1 MSRIQSRAAAW
12 RTELSRGWPILLA
25 ATIGCGAGMS
35 SLPFYSLGSFV
46 EPLNHAFGWSRA
58 AISACFLYLTLTL
71 AVVGPLLGW
80 IIDRIGTRTVA
91 LLSVPCLTAFFYALS
106 SFSGS
111 LSTFQ
116 MYFVAVAIVGGGT
129 TPILYT
135 RAVCTVF
142 DVARGRALGITLAG
156 MGVAALVL
164 PKLLSAVI
172 AAHGWQGGFVAL
184 AIAAALPWPFIF
196 FCFPKGQARN
206 RSVVRADVA
215 LESDTEPGF
224 SVRQAIGTRVLWT
237 IAAGFMCIA
246 VAVSALVVH
255 LVPYL
260 IDHGLSSGEAAS
272 VASMMGVGVLF
283 GRLLV
288 GWLIDR
294 FFAPRVALFLF
305 TVTAAGCL
313 LLMIEGKAFAS
324 VTALLIGLSLGAEV
338 DMISYLTS
346 RYFGMKSYGRIYAGV
361 YSAFVVGAAIG
372 PVLAGRLFDL
382 DGNYQQALWM
392 VITLLLVGAGVIST
406 LPGYAGVGK
415 QALASTLRQ
424 ENGDVQSG

>member
-1 MSRIQSRAAAW
+1 MNIKKTQDPVWLA
-12 RTELSRGWPILLA
+12 ELACGWPVLLA

-58 AISACFLYLTLTL
+58 AVSACFLYLTLTL

-80 IIDRIGTRTVA
+80 VIDRVGTRTVA
-91 LLSVPCLTAFFYALS
+91 LLSIPCLSAFFYALS
-106 SFSGS
+106 AFSGA
-111 LSTFQ
+111 LWTFQ
-116 MYFVAVAIVGGGT
+116 MHFVAVALVGGGT

-142 DVARGRALGITLAG
+142 DGARGRALGITLAG
-156 MGVAALVL
+156 TGVAALLL
-164 PKLLSAVI
+164 PKVLSGII
-172 AAHGWQGGFVAL
+172 AAHGWQGGFIAL
-184 AIAAALPWPFIF
+184 AVTSALPWPFVF
-196 FCFPKGQARN
+196 FCFPRGRTQNESMVQVEPESKPDSEPWCSFQQA
-206 RSVVRADVA
+206 VR
-215 LESDTEPGF
+215 
-224 SVRQAIGTRVLWT
+224 TRVFWT

-260 IDHGLSSGEAAS
+260 VDRGFSGSEAAS
-272 VASMMGVGVLF
+272 VASLMGVGVLV

-294 FFAPRVALFLF
+294 FFAPRVALILF
-305 TVTAAGCL
+305 SITAAGCL
-313 LLMIEGKAFAS
+313 LLMLGGNKLAS
-324 VTALLIGLSLGAEV
+324 LTALLIGLSLGAEV
-338 DMISYLTS
+338 DMISFLTS
-346 RYFGMKSYGRIYAGV
+346 RYFGMRSYGRLYAVV

-382 DGNYQQALWM
+382 QGNYQQALWM
-392 VITLLLVGAGVIST
+392 VIVLLLVGAGAIST
-406 LPGYAGVGK
+406 LPGYSGFRERVT
-415 QALASTLRQ
+415 ALALRHRNA
-424 ENGDVQSG
+424 NGQSG

>member
-1 MSRIQSRAAAW
+1 
-12 RTELSRGWPILLA
+12 
-25 ATIGCGAGMS
+25 MS

-71 AVVGPLLGW
+71 AAVGPLLGW

-91 LLSVPCLTAFFYALS
+91 LLSVPCLAVFFYALS

-116 MYFVAVAIVGGGT
+116 MYFIAVAIVGGGT

-172 AAHGWQGGFVAL
+172 AARGWQGGFVAL
-184 AIAAALPWPFIF
+184 AIAAALPWPFVF
-196 FCFPKGQARN
+196 FCFPKGKARD
-206 RSVVRADVA
+206 RLVVRADA
-215 LESDTEPGF
+215 EPEAATEPGF

-260 IDHGLSSGEAAS
+260 IDHGLTGSEAAS
-272 VASMMGVGVLF
+272 VASMMGVGVLL

-406 LPGYAGVGK
+406 LPEYAGVGR
-415 QALASTLRQ
+415 QATASTLRQ